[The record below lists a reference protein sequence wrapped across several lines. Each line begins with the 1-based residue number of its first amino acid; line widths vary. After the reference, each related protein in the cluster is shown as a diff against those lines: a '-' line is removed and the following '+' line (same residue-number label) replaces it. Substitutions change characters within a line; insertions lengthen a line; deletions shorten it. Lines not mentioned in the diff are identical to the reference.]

1 MTELPQTDPTVWGAL
16 GASLTSLG
24 ASVVAFFKSR
34 DTNERIHRA
43 NGKAQEAINRVAV
56 NEEAIRGIRESLT
69 DIKTRQ
75 GRIEDK
81 LDRVLEDRS

>member
-1 MTELPQTDPTVWGAL
+1 MSDLQQTDPTVLGAL
-16 GASLTSLG
+16 GASLTSLS

-56 NEEAIRGIRESLT
+56 TEATVKGISERLN
-69 DIKTRQ
+69 
-75 GRIEDK
+75 RIEDK
-81 LDRVLEDRS
+81 LDRVLENRS